1 LEEYVNW
8 NRLLDQKVALIT
20 GGASGIGRATAQIF
34 AQHGAKVVVIDIDE
48 AGGQQTIE
56 SIRSNSGE
64 ALFVKADVGRMEEIR
79 NTVQITLDTYGRLDV
94 VHSNAAALS
103 LGSATQLSETEWDR
117 TLDVCL
123 KATWM
128 IAHCA
133 IPPMLRQGGGVF
145 VITGSVHAIRGYV
158 KHAAYQ
164 AAKGGLAALT
174 RSLATDYAPQIRVN
188 AILPGAVVTGMW
200 RGVSESEKKQIAH
213 QCLLRRNGQP
223 DDIAKAALLFA
234 SEMSAYITGTC
245 LVVDGGLTSFIPLV
259 ETEGNRTSS

>member
-1 LEEYVNW
+1 MNW
-8 NRLLDQKVALIT
+8 NRLLDEKVALIT
-20 GGASGIGRATAQIF
+20 GGACGIGRATSQLF
-34 AQHGAKVVVIDIDE
+34 AQHGAKVVIVDTDE
-48 AGGQQTIE
+48 VGGQQSAET
-56 SIRSNSGE
+56 IRSNSGE
-64 ALFVKADVGRMEEIR
+64 ALSVSADVGRMEDVR
-79 NTVQITLDTYGRLDV
+79 KAVQITLDTYGRLDV

-133 IPPMLRQGGGVF
+133 IPAMLRQGGGVF

-188 AILPGAVVTGMW
+188 AILPGAVVTGLW
-200 RGVSESEKKQIAH
+200 RGVSESEKEQIA
-213 QCLLRRNGQP
+213 QQSLLRKNGEP
-223 DDIAKAALLFA
+223 DDIAMAALFLA
-234 SEMSAYITGTC
+234 SEMSGYITGTC

-259 ETEGNRTSS
+259 ETESSRRSS